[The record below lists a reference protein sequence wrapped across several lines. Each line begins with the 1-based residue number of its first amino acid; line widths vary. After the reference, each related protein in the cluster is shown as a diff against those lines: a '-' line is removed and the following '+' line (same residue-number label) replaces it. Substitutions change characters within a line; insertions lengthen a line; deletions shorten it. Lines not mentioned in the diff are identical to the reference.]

1 VAKTAALEKVGAI
14 VAANS
19 AEVFARCQIVILMLV
34 DSAAADEVL
43 ERGTPDFADRVKDRT
58 IVQMGSTSPNY
69 SKALE
74 AELRCAGAHYVEAPV
89 SGSRRPAEA
98 GQLVVMLAGEEE
110 AVTRIRPLLA
120 PMCGETVACGSAPNA
135 LLMKLAV
142 NIFLMAVVTG
152 LAESMHFADRNG
164 LDLTLLAKIL
174 NSGQLASDISRVKI
188 AKLVGRDFAV
198 QAAVPDALE
207 ANRLVAETARAAGI
221 ATPILD
227 VCHALYGETLAM
239 GLGACDMVAVLRA
252 IEARSDRIP
261 LAMT

>member
-1 VAKTAALEKVGAI
+1 
-14 VAANS
+14 
-19 AEVFARCQIVILMLV
+19 MLV
-34 DSAAADEVL
+34 DAEAADAVL
-43 ERGTPDFADRVKDRT
+43 ERGAPGFADRVKGRT
-58 IVQMGSTSPNY
+58 IVQMGSTPPVY

-74 AELRCAGAHYVEAPV
+74 IDLRCAGANYVEAPV

-98 GQLVVMLAGEEE
+98 GQLVAMLAGEEE
-110 AVTRIRPLLA
+110 TIARIRPLLA
-120 PMCGETVACGSAPNA
+120 PMCRETVVCGSAPNA

-152 LAESMHFADRNG
+152 LAESVHFADRNG
-164 LDLTLLAKIL
+164 LDLTQLAAIL
-174 NSGQLASDISRVKI
+174 NAGQLASDISRVKI
-188 AKLVGRDFAV
+188 PKLVGRDFAV

-239 GLGACDMVAVLRA
+239 GLGEYDMVAVLRA
-252 IEARSDRIP
+252 IEARSDSIALDRS
-261 LAMT
+261 